1 MHTIRMTVDE
11 RNLVATNVVAITL
24 RPLAPVPLPA
34 WSPGAHIDL
43 TLGPGL
49 RRSYS
54 LCGDPDDLDCYE
66 IAVLDVPQGRGGSR
80 RVHEL
85 EVGAMLDVTAPS
97 NTFELV
103 DAESYL
109 FIAGGI
115 GITPILP
122 MVAEADR
129 SGRPWTLYYGAR
141 DRAAMAFAD
150 ALAIYGD
157 PVNLVCED
165 EHGLLDIPRILKGT
179 EEAETPP
186 AIYCCGPAPLLKA
199 VEDAHQS
206 STVEAPLYFERFSPL
221 ETHFGDLQAFE
232 VQLGHDGPV
241 LAVPETR
248 SILDV
253 LKQADVDVLYSCEQ
267 GTCGS
272 CETQVLSGDV
282 DHRDA
287 TLTDQ
292 DRADGRMLVC
302 VSRARCPRLVL
313 DLEPPE
319 A

>member
-1 MHTIRMTVDE
+1 MRTIRMTVDQRE
-11 RNLVATNVVAITL
+11 DIATNVVAITL

-43 TLGPGL
+43 MLGPGL

-54 LCGDPDDLDCYE
+54 LCGDPENLDCYE
-66 IAVLDVPQGRGGSR
+66 IAVLNVPQGRGGSR

-85 EVGAMLDVTAPS
+85 QVGAMLDVTAPS
-97 NTFELV
+97 NAFELV

-115 GITPILP
+115 GITPLLP
-122 MVAEADR
+122 MVAEAEK
-129 SGRPWTLYYGAR
+129 SERPWTLHYGAR
-141 DRAAMAFAD
+141 DRAAMAFAE
-150 ALAIYGD
+150 ALAKYGD
-157 PVNLVCED
+157 RVHLVCED
-165 EHGLLDIPRILKGT
+165 EHGLLDLPRILKDT

-199 VEDAHQS
+199 VEDAHRAS
-206 STVEAPLYFERFSPL
+206 PVDAPLFFERFSPPD
-221 ETHFGDLQAFE
+221 TVSGASQAFE

-241 LAVPETR
+241 LPVPEGN

-272 CETQVLSGDV
+272 CATQVLSGDV

-292 DRADGRMLVC
+292 DRAGGQMLVC
-302 VSRARCPRLVL
+302 VSRACCPRLVL
-313 DLEPPE
+313 DLEPPT